1 MNVPVLCSEGVAGTD
16 SLFTLSGS
24 TVILENVKCAEDGN
38 GFILRLYESKGSA
51 CRETLHLGFDAA
63 EASVCNFIEEGSE
76 MLEIA
81 GNALELEFTPFQVR
95 TIRVVPR

>member
-1 MNVPVLCSEGVAGTD
+1 MC
-16 SLFTLSGS
+16 S